1 MATKH
6 MTGAYLKIF
15 SLGVA
20 ILLILIICPFAP
32 KWNLG
37 QGRENVFVSR
47 VEFEKAIMIVKRE
60 KPTPPVGA
68 IFYAKV
74 AEDIYNKKQVNF
86 SEEYF
91 TNVLDMVKKDEGA
104 LPNVALKPGNTWNEY
119 WIGES
124 PFSPKISQYPR
135 FNLKDF
141 TYQVPE
147 PPLYMGEEYKQELQ
161 KVISV
166 AENRSV
172 EQAAIVNF
180 FGGVPGTEQ
189 PAGIWQNIYFDYVKN
204 YNQNIWNKI
213 LGKQISEQEYAYKQ
227 MVLAQVL
234 ADAFMECWKVKYTYQ
249 TKRPSMAAVILGK
262 KINLAMPN
270 PPFASYVS
278 GHSTI
283 SFAAAT
289 VLADMF
295 PENADKFLQQAEDAK
310 NSRLWAG
317 IHFDYDNV
325 EGKKFG
331 RAIGEYYVKKVIAKD
346 F

>member
-1 MATKH
+1 MKN
-6 MTGAYLKIF
+6 K
-15 SLGVA
+15 
-20 ILLILIICPFAP
+20 LII
-32 KWNLG
+32 LG
-37 QGRENVFVSR
+37 GIIIVVGLGYFINISKGNTISENDVANFESR
-47 VEFEKAIMIVKRE
+47 KTFEKAMDFVRAE

-74 AEDIYNKKQVNF
+74 AEDIYNGTTTDFRKTLD
-86 SEEYF
+86 E
-91 TNVLDMVKKDEGA
+91 VLLTEKN
-104 LPNVALKPGNTWNEY
+104 LPNVYVKPGNKWNEY
-119 WIGES
+119 WVKTDLDNPKT
-124 PFSPKISQYPR
+124 PFSPKISQHPR

-141 TYQVPE
+141 NYQVPE
-147 PPLYMGEEYKQELQ
+147 PPKYMSEEYKKELQ
-161 KVISV
+161 KVID
-166 AENRSV
+166 AAQNRTL
-172 EQAAIVNF
+172 EQGAIVNF

-213 LGKQISEQEYAYKQ
+213 LRKQIDEKEYANKQ

-234 ADAFMECWKVKYTYQ
+234 ADAFMECWKVKYVHQ
-249 TKRPSMAAVILGK
+249 TKRPSMAADILGT

-270 PPFASYVS
+270 PPFGSYVS

-295 PENADKFLQQAEDAK
+295 PENADKFLKQAEDAK

-325 EGKKFG
+325 EGKKLG
-331 RAIGEYYVKKVIAKD
+331 IKIGEYYVAKVLKNLQ
-346 F
+346 